1 MARTR
6 SQLAHGILLLDSQG
20 LSKYIANDPKVVG
33 LVRAAQSRDTL
44 VALSNL
50 TLLEAWNPRARLD
63 RFRWEVSR
71 LEVVPVTDE
80 ISWRALGLLRDAG
93 LHGHKYAIDSVVA
106 ATALGHPSPRI
117 VVTSDVDD
125 MVKLC
130 GKQVT
135 AVAV

>member
-1 MARTR
+1 MTRTR
-6 SQLAHGILLLDSQG
+6 SQLAHGVLLLDSRG
-20 LSKYIANDPKVVG
+20 LGKYLSNDPKVVG
-33 LVRAAQSRDTL
+33 LVRTAQSKDTL

-50 TLLEAWNPRARLD
+50 TLLEAWNPRTRMD

-80 ISWRALGLLRDAG
+80 ISWRALDLLRNAH

-106 ATALGHPSPRI
+106 ATALGYPGPRI

-130 GKQVT
+130 GQRVT
-135 AVAV
+135 TVGV